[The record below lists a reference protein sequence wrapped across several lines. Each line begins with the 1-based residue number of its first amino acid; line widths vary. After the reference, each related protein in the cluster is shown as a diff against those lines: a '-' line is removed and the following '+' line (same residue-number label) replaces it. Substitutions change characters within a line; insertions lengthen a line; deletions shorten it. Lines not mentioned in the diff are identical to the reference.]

1 MTTSHMP
8 EGAGP
13 VALEVEDSR
22 WQAGISAVQGV
33 TDHAT
38 ARDRGAGWKAIYKQ
52 AATLQAQAALAG
64 VRVDPVE
71 DDHGTLIW
79 IVSKWSLTRQCETLG
94 EVRELL
100 ARMGVAL

>member
-13 VALEVEDSR
+13 VALEVDDSR
-22 WQAGISAVQGV
+22 WQAGISVVQGAM
-33 TDHAT
+33 DLAP
-38 ARDRGAGWKAIYKQ
+38 ALNRGAGWRAIYKQ

-71 DDHGTLIW
+71 DDRGTVIW
-79 IVSKWSLTRQCETLG
+79 IVSKWSLTRKCETLD